1 MSEAEPTITYPRR
14 RAIRATLR
22 TLIRGAFSV
31 LADFKMI
38 GTENLPKEGPLL
50 VIGNHFS
57 FLDPVAFIGMLPYPL
72 EFVGGSQMPNAP
84 GAVSWLS
91 RVYGVLPVRR
101 GSISRDSLRASRKVL
116 NHKGVLGIF
125 PEGGSWATVLRP
137 ARPGSAY
144 LATCTNAMVLPVGLD
159 GLTDLFP
166 SVRRGKRGKI
176 TFTIGKPFGPFFVS
190 ERGESD
196 RKRLDELGHEFMRR
210 IAELIPAERR
220 GQFSEDA
227 TLRQAAIAAAV
238 YPWENVQEQ

>member
-1 MSEAEPTITYPRR
+1 MSEIDPIITYPRR
-14 RAIRATLR
+14 KAIRAVLR
-22 TLIRGAFSV
+22 TLIRGAFKV
-31 LADFKMI
+31 LADFKVI

-72 EFVGGSQMPNAP
+72 EFIGGSQMPNAP
-84 GAVSWLS
+84 GAVSWLA

-116 NHKGVLGIF
+116 NDKGVLGIF

-144 LATCTNAMVLPVGLD
+144 LATCTNASILPIGVD
-159 GLTDLFP
+159 GLIDLFP
-166 SVRRGKRGKI
+166 AIRAGRRPKI
-176 TFTIGKPFGPFFVS
+176 TFSIGKPFGPFFVS
-190 ERGESD
+190 DRGEMD
-196 RKRLDELGHEFMRR
+196 RQRLDDLGHEFMRR
-210 IAELIPAERR
+210 IAELIPDERR
-220 GQFSEDA
+220 GHFSDS
-227 TLRQAAIAAAV
+227 AAIREAAAAVSV

>member
-1 MSEAEPTITYPRR
+1 
-14 RAIRATLR
+14 
-22 TLIRGAFSV
+22 
-31 LADFKMI
+31 
-38 GTENLPKEGPLL
+38 
-50 VIGNHFS
+50 
-57 FLDPVAFIGMLPYPL
+57 
-72 EFVGGSQMPNAP
+72 
-84 GAVSWLS
+84 
-91 RVYGVLPVRR
+91 
-101 GSISRDSLRASRKVL
+101 
-116 NHKGVLGIF
+116 VLGIF

-227 TLRQAAIAAAV
+227 ALRQAAIAAAV

>member
-14 RAIRATLR
+14 KAVRAVLR
-22 TLIRGAFSV
+22 TLIRGAFAV
-31 LADFKMI
+31 LADFNII

-57 FLDPVAFIGMLPYPL
+57 FLDPVALIGTLPYPL
-72 EFVGGSQMPNAP
+72 EFIGGSQMPNAP
-84 GAVSWLS
+84 GAVSWLA

-116 NHKGVLGIF
+116 NDKGVLGIF

-144 LATCTNAMVLPVGLD
+144 LATCSQARVLPIGLD
-159 GLTDLFP
+159 GLVDLFP
-166 SVRRGKRGKI
+166 SIRRGRRPKI

-190 ERGESD
+190 ERGETD
-196 RKRLDELGHEFMRR
+196 RQQLDDLGHEFMRR
-210 IAELIPAERR
+210 IAELIPAEKR
-220 GQFSEDA
+220 GHYSGN
-227 TLRQAAIAAAV
+227 AAIREAAV
-238 YPWENVQEQ
+238 AASIYPWENVQEQ